1 MSDAHHSLNANS
13 AVEPSGLRIG
23 LAQLNSTVGDIL
35 GNVERILDAAKQAH
49 ESGCELVVFP
59 EMAITGYP
67 LEDLVLSTDIQQAA
81 ATAATDLATD
91 LATEGLGDLTLIV
104 GTLGLTATGK
114 PTNEAIV
121 IANGQIQASYS
132 KRHLPTYG
140 VFDEGRVFTAG
151 TEPLTIEVTDK
162 ASVALVICEDLWR
175 ADDTELSATTEG
187 ADVLVS
193 VNASPFEVGKTD
205 ARAEVVQRTT
215 KATNTP
221 LAYVNSVGTQDELIF
236 DGKSM
241 FVDREGIIQQG
252 PGFRDTV
259 LVADLNLESGE
270 FAAAAVTTSN
280 TGLVKVDYPST
291 RTSDAEQQ
299 STLEDIYLGLVQSV
313 RDFVHKCGLESV
325 AIGLSGGIDSAL
337 VAAIAVDALG
347 PERVFGLSMPSGHS
361 SDHSKDDAHDL
372 AERTGLNLR
381 TVAIESL
388 VEAYQDSTS
397 NAGIE
402 LTGLAVENLQA
413 RIRGMLLMA
422 LSNSEGPMVLATGNK
437 SELAVGYSTIY
448 GDAVGGYA
456 PLKDVY
462 KTIVWDL
469 ARWRNANCE
478 GFENQTPPIPESS
491 IEKPPSAELRPGQLD
506 SDSLPDYDVLDGIL
520 ARYIDD
526 RAQLDAIVTAGY
538 DASLVREIISKTN
551 LAEYKRRQYP
561 PGPKVTKIAFGRDR
575 RMPIA
580 NRFKSN

>member
-1 MSDAHHSLNANS
+1 MSDSRT
-13 AVEPSGLRIG
+13 GLRIG
-23 LAQLNSTVGDIL
+23 LAQLNSTVGDIP
-35 GNVERILDAAKQAH
+35 GNVERILGAAKRAH
-49 ESGCELVVFP
+49 ESGCDLMVFP

-67 LEDLVLSTDIQQAA
+67 LEDLVLSTDVQQAA
-81 ATAATDLATD
+81 EAAGNDLATQ
-91 LATEGLGDLTLIV
+91 LAINGLGELTVIV
-104 GTLGLTATGK
+104 GTLGIKDSK

-121 IANGQIQASYS
+121 IGDGQIQATYS

-151 TEPLTIEVTDK
+151 TKSLTIDVADK
-162 ASVALVICEDLWR
+162 ARVAVVICEDLWR
-175 ADDTELSATTEG
+175 ADDAELVALTQD
-187 ADVLVS
+187 AKLLVS
-193 VNASPFEVGKTD
+193 VNASPFEIGKAD
-205 ARAEVVQRTT
+205 ARAEVVQRAVATT
-215 KATNTP
+215 ATP

-241 FVDREGIIQQG
+241 FVGSTGSIHQG

-259 LVADLNLESGE
+259 LVADLDLESGD
-270 FAAAAVTTSN
+270 FTAVASTTKADE
-280 TGLVKVDYPST
+280 LVVIDYPST
-291 RTSDAEQQ
+291 RTVEAEQQ

-313 RDFVHKCGLESV
+313 RDFVHKCGLKSV
-325 AIGLSGGIDSAL
+325 ALGLSGGIDSAL

-347 PERVFGLSMPSGHS
+347 PDKVFGLSMPSGHS

-372 AERTGLNLR
+372 AERTGLKLR
-381 TVAIESL
+381 TVAIEPL
-388 VEAYQDSTS
+388 VKAYQQSTS
-397 NAGIE
+397 DAGID
-402 LTGLAVENLQA
+402 LTGLAIENLQA

-422 LSNSEGPMVLATGNK
+422 LSNSEGPMVLTTGNK

-469 ARWRNANCE
+469 ARWRNANSE
-478 GFENQTPPIPESS
+478 GFENSTPPIPESS

-520 ARYIDD
+520 ALYIDD
-526 RAQLDAIVTAGY
+526 RAQLDAIVAAGY
-538 DASLVREIISKTN
+538 DESLVREIIGKTN

-561 PGPKVTKIAFGRDR
+561 PGPKVTKIAFGKDR
-575 RMPIA
+575 RMPIS
-580 NRFKSN
+580 NRFS